1 MKGPMK
7 WCAIPVLLVQVMSGG
22 AKADFTSG
30 NDLWDWC
37 QANDPMK
44 DALCTS
50 YVLGAGETFQVLQV
64 AKQVRFYCI
73 AVSAPLAAAD
83 QPSTN
88 VPTVTTVPPSATTP
102 TGETAAPASSG
113 PAKDFTEED
122 VNAAVKKTVDERS
135 KDGVFI
141 FHDPRLDEDLNLV
154 YEQIKIVRGME
165 GYGWFANT
173 IFHDKDE
180 A

>member
-1 MKGPMK
+1 MK

-44 DALCTS
+44 DALRTS

-73 AVSAPLAAAD
+73 PDKVQNGQAIDVVKLYLRDHPETRQYSAPTLIMLALKEKF
-83 QPSTN
+83 PCN
-88 VPTVTTVPPSATTP
+88 
-102 TGETAAPASSG
+102 
-113 PAKDFTEED
+113 
-122 VNAAVKKTVDERS
+122 
-135 KDGVFI
+135 
-141 FHDPRLDEDLNLV
+141 
-154 YEQIKIVRGME
+154 
-165 GYGWFANT
+165 
-173 IFHDKDE
+173 
-180 A
+180 

>member
-1 MKGPMK
+1 VEGEMKGPMK

-73 AVSAPLAAAD
+73 PDKVQNGQAIDIVKLYLGDHPETRQYSAPTLIMLALKEKF
-83 QPSTN
+83 PCN
-88 VPTVTTVPPSATTP
+88 
-102 TGETAAPASSG
+102 
-113 PAKDFTEED
+113 
-122 VNAAVKKTVDERS
+122 
-135 KDGVFI
+135 
-141 FHDPRLDEDLNLV
+141 
-154 YEQIKIVRGME
+154 
-165 GYGWFANT
+165 
-173 IFHDKDE
+173 
-180 A
+180 

>member
-73 AVSAPLAAAD
+73 PDKVQNGQAIDVVKLYLRDHPETRQGFVTLSAFSYGECSGQQA
-83 QPSTN
+83 SCGGGCRG
-88 VPTVTTVPPSATTP
+88 PSA
-102 TGETAAPASSG
+102 E
-113 PAKDFTEED
+113 
-122 VNAAVKKTVDERS
+122 
-135 KDGVFI
+135 
-141 FHDPRLDEDLNLV
+141 
-154 YEQIKIVRGME
+154 
-165 GYGWFANT
+165 
-173 IFHDKDE
+173 
-180 A
+180 

>member
-7 WCAIPVLLVQVMSGG
+7 WCAIPFLLVQVMSGG

-30 NDLWDWC
+30 NDLRDWC

-73 AVSAPLAAAD
+73 PDKVQSLPPVGRDLH
-83 QPSTN
+83 
-88 VPTVTTVPPSATTP
+88 VPPKRRRA
-102 TGETAAPASSG
+102 G
-113 PAKDFTEED
+113 
-122 VNAAVKKTVDERS
+122 RS
-135 KDGVFI
+135 
-141 FHDPRLDEDLNLV
+141 DL
-154 YEQIKIVRGME
+154 
-165 GYGWFANT
+165 
-173 IFHDKDE
+173 
-180 A
+180 